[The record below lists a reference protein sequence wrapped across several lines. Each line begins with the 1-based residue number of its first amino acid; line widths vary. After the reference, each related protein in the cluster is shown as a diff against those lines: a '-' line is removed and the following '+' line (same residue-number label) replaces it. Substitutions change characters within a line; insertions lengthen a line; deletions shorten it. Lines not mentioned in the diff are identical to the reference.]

1 MANQKHGV
9 MTISS
14 LMRNL
19 DLCMLT
25 TRASDGALHSRPMS
39 NNGEVEFGGDVWFF
53 ADRESRKVREIEK
66 DPRVSVS
73 YAAPDRGIWLALEGT
88 ASVVTDVAKKKELW
102 QKELDRWFESGPEDE
117 SVVLIKVSA
126 ERAEHWGKTGDGV
139 VELG

>member
-53 ADRESRKVREIEK
+53 SDRRSRKVREIQQ

-73 YAAPDRGIWLALEGT
+73 YAAPERGVWLALEGK
-88 ASVVTDVAKKKELW
+88 ASIVSDIEKKKELW
-102 QKELDRWFESGPEDE
+102 LKELERWFESGPEDD
-117 SVVLIKVSA
+117 SVVLIRVSA
-126 ERAEHWGKTGDGV
+126 ERAEHWGKEGDGV

>member
-1 MANQKHGV
+1 MSDQKHGV

-53 ADRESRKVREIEK
+53 ADSESRKVREIES
-66 DPRVSVS
+66 DSRVSVS
-73 YAAPDRGIWLALEGT
+73 YSAAERGIWLALEGRAT
-88 ASVVTDVAKKKELW
+88 IVRDVEKKKELW
-102 QKELDRWFESGPEDE
+102 LDELERWFHSGPEDD
-117 SVVLIKVSA
+117 SVVLIKVKA
-126 ERAEHWGKTGDGV
+126 ERAEHWGKAGDGI
-139 VELG
+139 VELA

>member
-1 MANQKHGV
+1 MSDQKHGV

-53 ADRESRKVREIEK
+53 ADSESRKVREIES
-66 DPRVSVS
+66 DSRVSVS
-73 YAAPDRGIWLALEGT
+73 YAAAERGIWLALEGRAT
-88 ASVVTDVAKKKELW
+88 IVRDVEKKKELW
-102 QKELDRWFESGPEDE
+102 LDELERWFHSGPEDD

-126 ERAEHWGKTGDGV
+126 ERAEHWGKAGDGV
-139 VELG
+139 VELA